1 MNNVLD
7 TQNNED
13 QKPIYEDIDSASDAL
28 LARWQDAEKLSEN
41 PEEEATAQAEEET
54 EAPEQEEE
62 ILEEVETDDDEDD
75 IDPEDEDEA
84 EDDIEEEIIELDDD
98 TLIDILVDG
107 ETKQASIKDLKRLYG
122 QEASLTRKSQETAK
136 QRKEA
141 EEQLGKT
148 SAIFQKMLEK
158 AEARWK
164 PYEEVDMLIASRTMD
179 TDDFA
184 QLRREAQEAQEDLKF
199 FREEAD
205 AFFKDVQ
212 EQQQQMMQEAAKEA
226 VKVLEQDI
234 PEWNTDL
241 YNEIRTYAVAQGLP
255 QEQVDQYVDPN
266 VIKILNKAR
275 LFDQAKQVTTTKKK
289 RTVKKVLKSNKAPQ
303 NDAARKAK
311 RMADVKAKLRQR
323 GNDIDDVAELLME
336 RWRV

>member
-7 TQNNED
+7 TQNED
-13 QKPIYEDIDSASDAL
+13 QKPVYDDIDSASDAL
-28 LARWQDAEKLSEN
+28 LARWQDAEQLSEN
-41 PEEEATAQAEEET
+41 PEEEATAQVEEET

-62 ILEEVETDDDEDD
+62 ILDEVEMDDDEDD
-75 IDPEDEDEA
+75 IDPEDEEEA
-84 EDDIEEEIIELDDD
+84 EDAEEDEVIELNDD

-107 ETKQASIKDLKRLYG
+107 ETQQASIKDLKRLYG

-164 PYEEVDMLIASRTMD
+164 PYEEVDMLVASRTMD

-184 QLRREAQEAQEDLKF
+184 QLRREAQEAHDDLKF
-199 FREEAD
+199 FQEEAD
-205 AFFKDVQ
+205 GFFKEIQ
-212 EQQQQMMQEAAKEA
+212 EQQQLQLQEAAREA
-226 VKVLEQDI
+226 VKVLEADI
-234 PEWNTDL
+234 PDWNTDL
-241 YNEIRTYAVAQGLP
+241 YNDIRSYAVAQGLP
-255 QEQVDQYVDPN
+255 EEQVNQYVDPN

-289 RTVKKVLKSNKAPQ
+289 RTAKKVLKSNKAPQ

-311 RMADVKAKLRQR
+311 RLADAKAKLRSR

>member
-7 TQNNED
+7 TQNED
-13 QKPIYEDIDSASDAL
+13 QKPVYDDIDSASDAL
-28 LARWQDAEKLSEN
+28 LARWQDAEQLSEN
-41 PEEEATAQAEEET
+41 PEEEATAQVEEET

-62 ILEEVETDDDEDD
+62 ILDEVEMDDDEDD
-75 IDPEDEDEA
+75 IDPEDAEEDEV
-84 EDDIEEEIIELDDD
+84 IELNDD

-107 ETKQASIKDLKRLYG
+107 ETQQASIKDLKRLYG

-164 PYEEVDMLIASRTMD
+164 PYEEVDMLVASRTMD

-184 QLRREAQEAQEDLKF
+184 QLRREAQEAHDDLKF
-199 FREEAD
+199 FQEEAD
-205 AFFKDVQ
+205 SFFKEIQ
-212 EQQQQMMQEAAKEA
+212 EQQQLQLQEAAREA
-226 VKVLEQDI
+226 VKVLEADI
-234 PEWNTDL
+234 PDWNTDL
-241 YNEIRTYAVAQGLP
+241 YNDIRSYAVAQGLP
-255 QEQVDQYVDPN
+255 EEQVNQYVDPN

-289 RTVKKVLKSNKAPQ
+289 RTAKKVLKSNKAPQ

-311 RMADVKAKLRQR
+311 RLADAKAKLRSR

>member
-7 TQNNED
+7 TQNED
-13 QKPIYEDIDSASDAL
+13 QKPVYDDIDSASDAL
-28 LARWQDAEKLSEN
+28 LARWQDAEQLSEN
-41 PEEEATAQAEEET
+41 PEEEATAQVEEET

-62 ILEEVETDDDEDD
+62 ILDEVEMDDDEDD
-75 IDPEDEDEA
+75 FDPEDEEEA
-84 EDDIEEEIIELDDD
+84 EDEEEDEVIELNDD

-107 ETKQASIKDLKRLYG
+107 ETQQASIKDLKRLYG

-164 PYEEVDMLIASRTMD
+164 PYEEVDMLVASRTMD

-184 QLRREAQEAQEDLKF
+184 QLRREAQEAHDDLKF
-199 FREEAD
+199 FQEEAD
-205 AFFKDVQ
+205 GFFKEIQ
-212 EQQQQMMQEAAKEA
+212 EQQQLQLQEAAREA
-226 VKVLEQDI
+226 VKVLEADI
-234 PEWNTDL
+234 PDWNTDL
-241 YNEIRTYAVAQGLP
+241 YNDIRSYAVAQGLP
-255 QEQVDQYVDPN
+255 EEQVNQYVDPN

-289 RTVKKVLKSNKAPQ
+289 RTAKKVLKSNKAPQ

-311 RMADVKAKLRQR
+311 RLADAKAKLRSR

>member
-7 TQNNED
+7 TQNED
-13 QKPIYEDIDSASDAL
+13 QKPVYDDIDSASDAL
-28 LARWQDAEKLSEN
+28 LARWQDAEQLSEN
-41 PEEEATAQAEEET
+41 PEEEATAQVEEET

-62 ILEEVETDDDEDD
+62 ILDEVEMDDDEDG
-75 IDPEDEDEA
+75 IDPEDEEEA
-84 EDDIEEEIIELDDD
+84 EDAEEDEVIELNDD

-107 ETKQASIKDLKRLYG
+107 ETQQASIKDLKRLYG

-164 PYEEVDMLIASRTMD
+164 PYEEVDMLVASRTMD

-184 QLRREAQEAQEDLKF
+184 QLRREAQEAHDDLKF
-199 FREEAD
+199 FQEEAD
-205 AFFKDVQ
+205 GFFKEIQ
-212 EQQQQMMQEAAKEA
+212 EQQQLQLQEAAREA
-226 VKVLEQDI
+226 VKVLEADI
-234 PEWNTDL
+234 PDWNTDL
-241 YNEIRTYAVAQGLP
+241 YNDIRSYAIAQGLP
-255 QEQVDQYVDPN
+255 EEQVNQYVDPN

-289 RTVKKVLKSNKAPQ
+289 RTAKKVLKSNKAPQ

-311 RMADVKAKLRQR
+311 RLADARAKLRSR

>member
-7 TQNNED
+7 TQNED
-13 QKPIYEDIDSASDAL
+13 QKPVYDDIDSASDAL
-28 LARWQDAEKLSEN
+28 LARWQDAEQLSEN
-41 PEEEATAQAEEET
+41 PEEEATAQVEEET

-62 ILEEVETDDDEDD
+62 ILDEVEMDDDEDD
-75 IDPEDEDEA
+75 IDPEDEEEA
-84 EDDIEEEIIELDDD
+84 EDAEEDEVIELNDD

-107 ETKQASIKDLKRLYG
+107 ETQQASIKDLKRLYG

-164 PYEEVDMLIASRTMD
+164 PYEEVDMLVASRTMD

-184 QLRREAQEAQEDLKF
+184 QLRREAQEAHDDLKF
-199 FREEAD
+199 FQEEAD
-205 AFFKDVQ
+205 GFFKEIQ
-212 EQQQQMMQEAAKEA
+212 EQQQLQLQEAAREA
-226 VKVLEQDI
+226 VKVLEADI
-234 PEWNTDL
+234 PDWNTDL
-241 YNEIRTYAVAQGLP
+241 YNDIRSYAVAQGLP
-255 QEQVDQYVDPN
+255 EEQVNQYVDPN

-289 RTVKKVLKSNKAPQ
+289 RTAKKVLKSNKAPQ

-311 RMADVKAKLRQR
+311 RLADARAKLRSR

>member
-7 TQNNED
+7 TQNED
-13 QKPIYEDIDSASDAL
+13 QKPVYDDIDSASDAL
-28 LARWQDAEKLSEN
+28 LARWQDAEQLSEN
-41 PEEEATAQAEEET
+41 PEEEATAQVEEET

-62 ILEEVETDDDEDD
+62 ILDEVEMDDDEDD
-75 IDPEDEDEA
+75 IDPEDEEGA
-84 EDDIEEEIIELDDD
+84 EDAEEDEVIELNDD

-107 ETKQASIKDLKRLYG
+107 ETQQASIKDLKRLYG

-164 PYEEVDMLIASRTMD
+164 PYEEVDMLVASRTMD

-184 QLRREAQEAQEDLKF
+184 QLRREAQEAHDDLKF
-199 FREEAD
+199 FQEEAD
-205 AFFKDVQ
+205 GFFKEIQ
-212 EQQQQMMQEAAKEA
+212 EQQQLQLQEAAREA
-226 VKVLEQDI
+226 VKVLEADI
-234 PEWNTDL
+234 PDWNTDL
-241 YNEIRTYAVAQGLP
+241 YNDIRSYAVAQGLP
-255 QEQVDQYVDPN
+255 EEQVNQYVDPN

-289 RTVKKVLKSNKAPQ
+289 RTAKKVLKSNKAPQ

-311 RMADVKAKLRQR
+311 RLADAKAKLRSR

>member
-7 TQNNED
+7 TQNED
-13 QKPIYEDIDSASDAL
+13 QKPVYDDIDSASDAL
-28 LARWQDAEKLSEN
+28 LARWQDAEQLSEN
-41 PEEEATAQAEEET
+41 PEEEATAQVEEET

-62 ILEEVETDDDEDD
+62 ILDEVEMDDDEDG
-75 IDPEDEDEA
+75 IDPEDEEEA
-84 EDDIEEEIIELDDD
+84 EDAEEDEVIELNDD

-107 ETKQASIKDLKRLYG
+107 ETQQASIKDLKRLYG

-164 PYEEVDMLIASRTMD
+164 PYEEVDMLVASRTMD

-184 QLRREAQEAQEDLKF
+184 QLRREAQEAHDDLKF
-199 FREEAD
+199 FQEEAD
-205 AFFKDVQ
+205 GFFKEIQ
-212 EQQQQMMQEAAKEA
+212 EQQQLQLQEAAREA
-226 VKVLEQDI
+226 VKVLEADI
-234 PEWNTDL
+234 PDWNTDL
-241 YNEIRTYAVAQGLP
+241 YNDIRSYAVAQGLP
-255 QEQVDQYVDPN
+255 EEQVNQYVDPN

-289 RTVKKVLKSNKAPQ
+289 RTAKKVLKSNKAPQ

-311 RMADVKAKLRQR
+311 RLADARAKLRSR